1 MTRKEIIVKIR
12 MDYEKAR
19 SQWERGVLEYATDL
33 LDYIPD
39 DTVPTTEMLLN
50 GAENWNQYS
59 YGGCALVYDGDI
71 CERLCPPSEQRKKD
85 YGRLQP
91 NRYETWFDVQA
102 RALKQAAHKVMR
114 YAKIGVKL

>member
-12 MDYEKAR
+12 RDYEKAR

-33 LDYIPD
+33 LDCIPD

-71 CERLCPPSEQRKKD
+71 CKKLCPPSEQKKHD
-85 YGRLQP
+85 YGNRNP
-91 NRYETWFDVQA
+91 NCYETWLDVQA
-102 RALKQAAHKVMR
+102 RALNHAARVVML
-114 YAKIGVKL
+114 YARMEKG